1 MALYWLASPISALV
15 SFVGGG
21 WLNERYGWR
30 NTFFLLGLPAILVAG
45 LVKWTII
52 EPRARAGLVNEKTVA
67 PPGKMQVL
75 SILWRRRSTRHL
87 IAALILL
94 YVIGA
99 GLSPWYAA
107 FMARSHGM
115 GTAELGLWLGLIFG
129 GSGIAGIALGGYV
142 AGRWF
147 ADDERGQMRLSAV
160 MVALT
165 TPCFAFFLMWPGK
178 ELAML
183 SLVPLS
189 VMFAFFTGPAFA
201 LMQRLV
207 ADEMRATTLA
217 VTMLLSNL
225 IGMGVGPQVVGVLS
239 DLLRPR
245 WGDDSLRYAMLVMSF
260 AALWAGYHLWQV
272 GRTVR
277 ADLLTMQ
284 QRRSHTRP

>member
-1 MALYWLASPISALV
+1 
-15 SFVGGG
+15 
-21 WLNERYGWR
+21 
-30 NTFFLLGLPAILVAG
+30 
-45 LVKWTII
+45 
-52 EPRARAGLVNEKTVA
+52 VA

-260 AALWAGYHLWQV
+260 AAVWAGYHLWQV

-284 QRRSHTRP
+284 QRITG